1 MNKGRFFEKSILP
14 GLIRFSHQP
23 ELTAIKDGFSNLL
36 PYSFITGL
44 FILLIKAWLPTALSS
59 QYSGQSLSL
68 IPVWYALPLFAYALV
83 FSISSQLSKLYAME
97 WIPVLM
103 VSLIA
108 YALLVGIPEPRL
120 TLTAMVFAPV
130 STLFAT
136 GLLRFIHTLMAKLAW
151 PTTIPSRVKSSL
163 NEISGLA
170 ITVTLLI
177 VLRMV
182 FPQDIPDYF
191 TNVFGLLLDGT
202 NTFWFFLILNSLNT
216 TIWYFGFHGTNV
228 LSNLVVP
235 ITTMTLM
242 LNAQAYLFSEPLPY
256 LFAGLMHTLYGN
268 YVIFNAINLWIHFAA
283 RSKHLKE
290 LVKTSRVPSLFN
302 INESIIYGVPL
313 VKNKIVYRAFLIANA
328 LNMVIVIQLMQ
339 IGWLERFW
347 LALPFVIPAF
357 AQAGIATLSWNSVFV
372 WFALLIMDL
381 AIIFPFLRKH
391 DRQLNQAEVT
401 EAS

>member
-1 MNKGRFFEKSILP
+1 MNQDRFFEKSILP
-14 GLIRFSHQP
+14 GLIHFSHQP

-44 FILLIKAWLPTALSS
+44 FLLLIKAWLPTALSS
-59 QYSGQSLSL
+59 QFSGQSLNF
-68 IPVWYALPLFAYALV
+68 IPVWYALPLFGFALV
-83 FSISSQLSKLYAME
+83 VSISSQLSKLYTME

-108 YALLVGIPEPRL
+108 YALLIGIPEPRL

-130 STLFAT
+130 STLLAT
-136 GLLRFIHTLMAKLAW
+136 GLLRFINTLMAKLSW
-151 PTTIPSRVKSSL
+151 PVTIPSRVKSSL
-163 NEISGLA
+163 SDISGLVMT
-170 ITVTLLI
+170 ITLLFG
-177 VLRMV
+177 LKML
-182 FPQDIPDYF
+182 FPQDIPENF
-191 TNVFGLLLDGT
+191 SNIFNLMLDGT
-202 NTFWFFLILNSLNT
+202 NTLGFFLILNSLNT

-235 ITTMTLM
+235 VTTMTLM
-242 LNAQAYLFSEPLPY
+242 LNAQAYLFNEPLPY

-268 YVIFNAINLWIHFAA
+268 YVIFNAINLWIQIAA

-302 INESIIYGVPL
+302 INESVIYGVPL
-313 VKNKIVYRAFLIANA
+313 VKSRIVYRAFLIANA
-328 LNMVIVIQLMQ
+328 MNMVIVIQLMR

-372 WFALLIMDL
+372 WFALLLLDL
-381 AIIFPFLRKH
+381 LVISPFLYKH
-391 DRQLNQAEVT
+391 DRQLSQAEVT